1 MTRGDQIRQKT
12 DKQLARLIVDKFH
25 VCPPGNIRC
34 EESCYKCWEK
44 HLKEDDKASGRPADK
59 IPPSGTLSLREAENG
74 KE

>member
-1 MTRGDQIRQKT
+1 MTRGDQIRKKT

-44 HLKEDDKASGRPADK
+44 HLKEEDKA
-59 IPPSGTLSLREAENG
+59 NG
-74 KE
+74 